1 MIYFYIL
8 LGCALALYILSIAMY
23 FSKYNL
29 FRSNA
34 DFRKFIIG
42 PFIIFFVYGLLRSK
56 IIGNTDD
63 EEQEIL
69 YGSIVLAL
77 SFVIFYGVTKIITN
91 NAMSVNGV
99 LVENQFN
106 ERNYI

>member
-8 LGCALALYILSIAMY
+8 LGCALALYILSIVMY

-29 FRSNA
+29 FKSNA

-56 IIGNTDD
+56 IIGKTEEHED
-63 EEQEIL
+63 ELL

-99 LVENQFN
+99 LVENQFD

>member
-8 LGCALALYILSIAMY
+8 LGCALALYVMSIVMY
-23 FSKYNL
+23 FAKYNL
-29 FRSNA
+29 FKSNA

-56 IIGNTDD
+56 IVGKTEDQ
-63 EEQEIL
+63 EQELL

-77 SFVIFYGVTKIITN
+77 SFIIFYGVTKIITN
-91 NAMSVNGV
+91 NALSVDGV
-99 LVENQFN
+99 LINNQFK